1 MNTSCDLKAG
11 VHSKFPAGDRAGL
24 KKKVICHMRR
34 LQKLPGRVKK
44 YFKHPKIAY
53 AA

>member
-1 MNTSCDLKAG
+1 
-11 VHSKFPAGDRAGL
+11 
-24 KKKVICHMRR
+24 VISNLRK

>member
-1 MNTSCDLKAG
+1 
-11 VHSKFPAGDRAGL
+11 
-24 KKKVICHMRR
+24 MRK

-44 YFKHPKIAY
+44 YFEHPRIRY